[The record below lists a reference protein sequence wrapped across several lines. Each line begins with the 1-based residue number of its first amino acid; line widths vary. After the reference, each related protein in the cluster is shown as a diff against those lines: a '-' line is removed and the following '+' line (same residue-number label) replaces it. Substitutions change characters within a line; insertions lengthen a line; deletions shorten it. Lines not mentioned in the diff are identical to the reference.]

1 LPFDKVA
8 ADEVT
13 PRHHLHICTHARY
26 LTYLT

>member
-13 PRHHLHICTHARY
+13 SRHHLHICTHVRY
-26 LTYLT
+26 LT